1 VGGKFSEKIMSQV
14 QGSELQVEQP
24 VEQQQPQQQEVASNN
39 QTQSDSPIEGQPDAS
54 AIYHDN
60 DTANDI
66 LAQQDPDAVHPDHTN
81 VNWNKETG
89 EGFATEM
96 DRHAIKAAQLHN
108 LLPEDVNVE
117 SLMKGE
123 NKTGTNKNEFEKALQ
138 KPDALQ
144 QMADHPPEEEEIK
157 PATAEAVQQAAN

>member
-1 VGGKFSEKIMSQV
+1 MSQL
-14 QGSELQVEQP
+14 QGSESQVEQP

-39 QTQSDSPIEGQPDAS
+39 QTQSDPPIEGKPDAS

-60 DTANDI
+60 DTTDDI

-96 DRHAIKAAQLHN
+96 DRHAIKAAQHHN
-108 LLPEDVNVE
+108 
-117 SLMKGE
+117 
-123 NKTGTNKNEFEKALQ
+123 Q
-138 KPDALQ
+138 
-144 QMADHPPEEEEIK
+144 
-157 PATAEAVQQAAN
+157 